1 MPKHGAAII
10 PIVVACAFFM
20 ENFDGTVITTALP
33 AMSRSLH
40 SDPVALSTCVTAYL
54 VSLAV
59 FIPVSSWIADR
70 YGASRTFRGAILHFT
85 IASVFCGFAHNIEQ
99 LVFARCLQGLGG
111 AMMLPVGRLII
122 LRNFD
127 RTEFIQAMSFVTTP
141 ALIGPVLGPPI
152 GGFITTFLD
161 WRWIFFLN
169 VPIGITGIVLAWIF
183 IDNAHEEDRRPF
195 DVLGFILTGV
205 AVAALM
211 SSSDLVVRG
220 DGGLPTRVLFG
231 LSLVFGAIAIV
242 HAKRYAWPLVD
253 LTLFHLRTFATSMGP
268 GNLYRA
274 TVFATP
280 FLLPVLLQVGFGMSA
295 FESGL
300 LTIGA
305 AAGAMTMKAWTPR
318 ILRRYGFRTV
328 LTANGVLTGLTI
340 LALAAC
346 MHATPLI
353 VIVAIILL
361 FGTSRSL
368 QLSTLNA
375 FTFAGVQPAQMS
387 AATSFSGMLQ
397 QLAGGLGIAA
407 SALLMRE
414 FATARG
420 VQVAALN
427 ATDIRYAILGTAV
440 MTILSALAFLALERD
455 SGAELSGH
463 RPLQAL

>member
-10 PIVVACAFFM
+10 PVVVAFAFFM

-40 SDPVALSTCVTAYL
+40 SNPVALSTGVTAYL

-59 FIPVSSWIADR
+59 FIPVSGWIADR
-70 YGASRTFRGAILHFT
+70 YGASSTFRAAILLFT
-85 IASVFCGFAHNIEQ
+85 IASVFCGFAHNVEQ
-99 LVFARCLQGLGG
+99 LVLARCLQGMGG

-127 RTEFIQAMSFVTTP
+127 RTEFIRAMSLVTTP

-169 VPIGITGIVLAWIF
+169 VPIGIAGIVLAWIY
-183 IDNAHEEDRRPF
+183 IDDAHEEDRRPF
-195 DVLGFILTGV
+195 DLLGFILTGG

-220 DGGLPTRVLFG
+220 EGGTPTRVLFG
-231 LSLVFGAIAIV
+231 LSLVLGAAAIV
-242 HAKRYAWPLVD
+242 HAKRFAWPLVD
-253 LTLFHLRTFATSMGP
+253 LSLFHLRTFATSMGP
-268 GNLYRA
+268 GSFFRA

-280 FLLPVLLQVGFGMSA
+280 FLLPLLLQVGFGMSA

-305 AAGAMTMKAWTPR
+305 AAGALTMKAWTPR

-328 LTANGVLTGLTI
+328 LTVNGVLTGMTI

-346 MHATPLI
+346 TNATPLAA
-353 VIVAIILL
+353 IVAIILF
-361 FGTSRSL
+361 FGTGRSL
-368 QLSTLNA
+368 QLSALNA
-375 FTFAGVQPAQMS
+375 FAFAGVPPRQMS

-414 FATARG
+414 FVTSRG
-420 VQVAALN
+420 VQAAALD
-427 ATDIRYAILGTAV
+427 ATDVRYAILATAIV
-440 MTILSALAFLALERD
+440 AILAALAFLTLDGD

-463 RPLQAL
+463 LR

>member
-10 PIVVACAFFM
+10 PIVVAFAFFM

-33 AMSRSLH
+33 AMARSLH
-40 SDPVALSTCVTAYL
+40 SDPVALSTGVTAYL

-59 FIPVSSWIADR
+59 FIPASGWIADR
-70 YGASRTFRGAILHFT
+70 YGASRTFRAAILVFT
-85 IASVFCGFAHNIEQ
+85 VASVFCGFAHNVGQ
-99 LVFARCLQGLGG
+99 LVLGRALQGMGG

-122 LRNFD
+122 LRSFD
-127 RTEFIQAMSFVTTP
+127 RTKFIQAMSLVTTP

-152 GGFITTFLD
+152 GGFITTYFD

-169 VPIGITGIVLAWIF
+169 VPIGIAGIALAWIY
-183 IDNAHEEDRRPF
+183 IDNAHEDDRRPF
-195 DVLGFILTGV
+195 DVLGFFLIGIG
-205 AVAALM
+205 VAALM

-220 DGGLPTRVLFG
+220 EGGMPTRILFG
-231 LSLVFGAIAIV
+231 LSLVFGAAAIV
-242 HAKRYAWPLVD
+242 HLKRYPWPLVD
-253 LTLFHLRTFATSMGP
+253 LSLFNLRTFATSMGP
-268 GNLYRA
+268 GGLFRA

-280 FLLPVLLQVGFGMSA
+280 FLLPLLLQVGFGMSA

-305 AAGAMTMKAWTPR
+305 AAGALTMKAWTPR

-328 LTANGVLTGLTI
+328 LAVNGVLTGLTI

-346 MHATPLI
+346 SHATPVV

-361 FGTSRSL
+361 FGTGRSL

-375 FTFAGVQPAQMS
+375 FTFAGVAPGQMS

-407 SALLMRE
+407 SALLMRALVA
-414 FATARG
+414 FRG
-420 VQVAALN
+420 DQAASLDAN
-427 ATDIRYAILGTAV
+427 DIRYAILATAV
-440 MTILSALAFLALERD
+440 LTIVAALAFLTLDRD

-463 RPLQAL
+463 RPLEAQ

>member
-1 MPKHGAAII
+1 
-10 PIVVACAFFM
+10 
-20 ENFDGTVITTALP
+20 
-33 AMSRSLH
+33 
-40 SDPVALSTCVTAYL
+40 
-54 VSLAV
+54 
-59 FIPVSSWIADR
+59 
-70 YGASRTFRGAILHFT
+70 
-85 IASVFCGFAHNIEQ
+85 
-99 LVFARCLQGLGG
+99 
-111 AMMLPVGRLII
+111 MMLPVGRLII

-169 VPIGITGIVLAWIF
+169 VPIGIAGIVLAWIF
-183 IDNAHEEDRRPF
+183 IGNAHEEERRPF

-220 DGGLPTRVLFG
+220 DGGMPTRLLFG

-242 HAKRYAWPLVD
+242 HAKRYPWPLVD

-268 GNLYRA
+268 GCLYRA

-346 MHATPLI
+346 TRATPLI
-353 VIVAIILL
+353 TIVAIILL

-375 FTFAGVQPAQMS
+375 FTFAGVLPAQMS

-420 VQVAALN
+420 VQVAALD
-427 ATDIRYAILGTAV
+427 ATDIRYAILATAV
-440 MTILSALAFLALERD
+440 MTILSALAFLALERE

-463 RPLQAL
+463 RQRELGGA